1 STMVSSHE
9 LFSGTISDTVE
20 QMEYNHG
27 EQVDMKK
34 SHFFSKHLLVG
45 ILLGALICGIV
56 FATVLTLYLH
66 ESKELTSSTTTIQ
79 TVTVTTSGSQVIST
93 AATTKRGG

>member
-1 STMVSSHE
+1 MISSQQQF
-9 LFSGTISDTVE
+9 LGIISDTVE

-45 ILLGALICGIV
+45 ILLGALIGGIV

-66 ESKELTSSTTTIQ
+66 DSKESTSFTSTLQ

-93 AATTKRGG
+93 PATTKRGG